1 MGFGVLDGD
10 TPVPVQEVLL
20 LTNEALVVDL
30 AVLNSV
36 LHKRDWLALVGVVE
50 VFEVAAPA
58 PQA

>member
-1 MGFGVLDGD
+1 MFDGD
-10 TPVPVQEVLL
+10 TPVPVQEVALQA
-20 LTNEALVVDL
+20 NEALAVDL